1 MKKIKKRFT
10 LSNFFLKNLPGFS
23 LIEVVVFVGI
33 LSMFF
38 VAGISVA
45 TYSLQTMKSNEYK
58 IKATQYAEEL
68 MEWIKAQ
75 KEIDWK
81 SFVTNRVGSGNSYCF
96 NSAIT
101 TWPVSGACLLTDFN
115 LPSDY
120 SSTNNVFRRN
130 VSLSGG
136 DSPVTKVDINIE
148 VQWKEP
154 SGTIT
159 VPLTSTLTLWE

>member
-1 MKKIKKRFT
+1 MKKSTDGFT
-10 LSNFFLKNLPGFS
+10 
-23 LIEVVVFVGI
+23 LIEVVIFIGI

-38 VAGISVA
+38 VTGMAVT
-45 TYSLQTMKSNEYK
+45 TYSLQTMRSNEYK

-75 KEIDWK
+75 KEIDWQ
-81 SFVTNRVGSGNSYCF
+81 SFVTNRAGSGNSYCF

-101 TWPVSGACLLTDFN
+101 TWPISGACLSTDFN

-120 SSTNNVFRRN
+120 SSTNKVFRRN
-130 VSLSGG
+130 VSLSGNG
-136 DSPVTKVDINIE
+136 PPVTQVNVNIQ
-148 VQWKEP
+148 VQWKKP